1 MLARC
6 AVLPCP
12 SPASGPQVLL
22 LSKLKGRLNHAE
34 STLLQVFFLKNL
46 KPFGITTF
54 RKTGEGVVVMVNHLL
69 ETSHPLLPQ
78 LCDSVSPWP
87 TRLPFSVHTSKF
99 RMPQPL
105 CLPLLRKHRGG
116 GYILPIL
123 ELAIRSEIR
132 PDRRLETL
140 RPLGVQGCSR
150 PPVTGRV
157 SHTSQLET
165 GCWPPICFFWSP
177 TGTQRI
183 RTILLRACPFPL
195 LQQEISD
202 FSSTR
207 EKRRMPSAS
216 SGNLGVKA

>member
-1 MLARC
+1 
-6 AVLPCP
+6 
-12 SPASGPQVLL
+12 
-22 LSKLKGRLNHAE
+22 
-34 STLLQVFFLKNL
+34 
-46 KPFGITTF
+46 
-54 RKTGEGVVVMVNHLL
+54 MVNHLL
-69 ETSHPLLPQ
+69 ETSHFFLRPLR
-78 LCDSVSPWP
+78 DSVSLWLP
-87 TRLPFSVHTSKF
+87 RLPSSVHTSKF
-99 RMPQPL
+99 RIPQPL
-105 CLPLLRKHRGG
+105 CLPLLRKHRGCG
-116 GYILPIL
+116 DILPVL
-123 ELAIRSEIR
+123 ELAIRLSEIR
-132 PDRRLETL
+132 RDRRLKTL

-157 SHTSQLET
+157 SRTSQLET